1 MVFDNE
7 NPGWDERLAGC
18 QQAIGVRFDDL
29 EILRR
34 CLTHS
39 STAPTRLESNER
51 LEFLGDAV
59 LGLVVS
65 DYLYG
70 TFPDCPEG
78 EMTRIKSAVVS
89 RVTCAAVCVALGLH
103 RFLKLG
109 KGLVR
114 SLIHL

>member
-78 EMTRIKSAVVS
+78 RDDADQ
-89 RVTCAAVCVALGLH
+89 
-103 RFLKLG
+103 
-109 KGLVR
+109 VR
-114 SLIHL
+114 SCQSGDLRRGLR